1 MGTPARARRG
11 GGPRGSVPLTPTGE
25 DEPGAGAGDALAP
38 GVAGALRE
46 AYRSEWARVVATL
59 IRVTGDWDVAEEAAS
74 GAFERAATT
83 WARDG
88 VPRNAGAWLT
98 TAARNLALDRLRRRG
113 VEAEKV
119 REWMAMEEFSGRAD
133 GPRDPADVVADDQPA
148 WDDRLRLVFT
158 CAHPALAMDARVA
171 LTLRTV
177 GGLDTG
183 EIARAFHV
191 PEATMAQRIVRAKRR
206 IRNTGIPY
214 RVPTADLLP
223 ERLGGVLAVL
233 YLVANEGYLASHG
246 DELQRLDLTA
256 EAIRLTRMVV
266 ALLPDAD
273 EARALLALVL
283 LQHARSAARVDADGE
298 LVPLPEQDRSTWD
311 ADELAVGLELLAH
324 AGGPDRADSPGP
336 YRLQAEI
343 QAVHARARTA
353 DDTDWPAI
361 VDRYDALAGF
371 ADSPF
376 VALNRA
382 IARGMAFG
390 PEQGLDDLAL
400 LEASGRLD
408 GYHLLPAAQADLL
421 RRLGRT
427 EAAAARYRDAI
438 ALARTAPE
446 RRFLE
451 RRLAELD

>member
-1 MGTPARARRG
+1 MGAPPRAGRRR
-11 GGPRGSVPLTPTGE
+11 GPRGSGPLTARGE
-25 DEPGAGAGDALAP
+25 AERGAGAGDALAP
-38 GVAGALRE
+38 DVGAALRD

-74 GAFERAATT
+74 GAFERAAVT
-83 WARDG
+83 WGRDG
-88 VPRNAGAWLT
+88 VPRNPGAWLT

-119 REWMAMEEFSGRAD
+119 REWMAMEEFAGRAD
-133 GPRDPADVVADDQPA
+133 GPRDPADVVADDEPR

-158 CAHPALAMDARVA
+158 CAHPALSMDARVA

-206 IRNTGIPY
+206 IRHAGIPY

-246 DELQRLDLTA
+246 DELQRLDLTT

-273 EARALLALVL
+273 EARALLALML
-283 LQHARSAARVDADGE
+283 LQHARSTARVDADGE

-311 ADELAVGLELLAH
+311 AAELAEGLSLLETST
-324 AGGPDRADSPGP
+324 ADALDSAGP

-353 DDTDWPAI
+353 DDTDWAAI
-361 VDRYDALAGF
+361 VDRYDGLAGF

-376 VALNRA
+376 VTLNRA

-390 PEQGLDDLAL
+390 PEEGLDDLAL

-427 EAAAARYRDAI
+427 DAAAARYREAI

-451 RRLAELD
+451 RRLAELG

>member
-1 MGTPARARRG
+1 M
-11 GGPRGSVPLTPTGE
+11 
-25 DEPGAGAGDALAP
+25 
-38 GVAGALRE
+38 
-46 AYRSEWARVVATL
+46 
-59 IRVTGDWDVAEEAAS
+59 TGDWDVAEEAAS

-88 VPRNAGAWLT
+88 VPRNPGAWLT

-113 VEAEKV
+113 VEVEKV
-119 REWMAMEEFSGRAD
+119 REWMAMEELSGRAD
-133 GPRDPADVVADDQPA
+133 GPRDPADVVADDEPA

-158 CAHPALAMDARVA
+158 CAHPALSMDARVA

-191 PEATMAQRIVRAKRR
+191 PETTMAQRIVRAKRR
-206 IRNTGIPY
+206 IRHAGIPY

-246 DELQRLDLTA
+246 DELQRLDLA
-256 EAIRLTRMVV
+256 SEAIRLTRMVV
-266 ALLPDAD
+266 ALLPDAG
-273 EARALLALVL
+273 EARGLLALML
-283 LQHARSAARVDADGE
+283 LQHARSAARVDGDGE
-298 LVPLPEQDRSTWD
+298 LVPLPEQDRSAWD
-311 ADELAVGLELLAH
+311 AAEVAEGLALLTPT
-324 AGGPDRADSPGP
+324 GGARADSPGP

-353 DDTDWPAI
+353 EETDWAAI
-361 VDRYDALAGF
+361 VACYDALAGF

-390 PEQGLDDLAL
+390 PDVGLQDLAL
-400 LEASGRLD
+400 LEASGRLE

-427 EAAAARYRDAI
+427 DAAAARYREAI
-438 ALARTAPE
+438 ALARTGPE

-451 RRLAELD
+451 RRLVELG

>member
-1 MGTPARARRG
+1 
-11 GGPRGSVPLTPTGE
+11 
-25 DEPGAGAGDALAP
+25 
-38 GVAGALRE
+38 
-46 AYRSEWARVVATL
+46 
-59 IRVTGDWDVAEEAAS
+59 VTGDWDVAEEAAS

-88 VPRNAGAWLT
+88 VPRNPGAWLT

-113 VEAEKV
+113 VEVEKV

-133 GPRDPADVVADDQPA
+133 GPRDPADVVADDEPA

-158 CAHPALAMDARVA
+158 CAHPALSMDARVA

-206 IRNTGIPY
+206 IRHAGIPY

-246 DELQRLDLTA
+246 DELQRLDLA
-256 EAIRLTRMVV
+256 SEAIRLTRMVV
-266 ALLPDAD
+266 ALLPDAG
-273 EARALLALVL
+273 EARALLALML
-283 LQHARSAARVDADGE
+283 LQHARSAARVDGDGE
-298 LVPLPEQDRSTWD
+298 LVPLPEQDRSAWD
-311 ADELAVGLELLAH
+311 AAEVAEGLALLTPT
-324 AGGPDRADSPGP
+324 GGARADSPGP

-353 DDTDWPAI
+353 EETDWAAI
-361 VDRYDALAGF
+361 VACYDALAGF

-390 PEQGLDDLAL
+390 PDVGLQDLAL
-400 LEASGRLD
+400 LEASGRLE

-427 EAAAARYRDAI
+427 DAAAARYREAI
-438 ALARTAPE
+438 ALARTGPE

-451 RRLAELD
+451 RRLVELG

>member
-1 MGTPARARRG
+1 MR
-11 GGPRGSVPLTPTGE
+11 
-25 DEPGAGAGDALAP
+25 DAHAT
-38 GVAGALRE
+38 
-46 AYRSEWARVVATL
+46 EWARVVATL
-59 IRVTGDWDVAEEAAS
+59 IRVTGDWDVAEEAAA
-74 GAFERAATT
+74 GAFARAAET
-83 WARDG
+83 WPRDG
-88 VPRNAGAWLT
+88 IPRNPGAWLT

-119 REWMAMEEFSGRAD
+119 REWIAMEEFSGRAG
-133 GPRDPADVVADDQPA
+133 GPPDPADVASDALDGEPV

-158 CAHPALAMDARVA
+158 CAHPALPMDSRVA

-191 PEATMAQRIVRAKRR
+191 PEPTMGQRISRAKRK
-206 IRNTGIPY
+206 IRHAGIPY

-223 ERLGGVLAVL
+223 ERLDGVLAVL
-233 YLVANEGYLASHG
+233 YLIANEGYLASHG
-246 DELQRLDLTA
+246 EALQRLDLAA
-256 EAIRLTRMVV
+256 EAIRLARLVV
-266 ALLPDAD
+266 DLMPDAD
-273 EARALLALVL
+273 EARALLALML
-283 LQHARSAARVDADGE
+283 LQHARSAARVDGDGD
-298 LVPLPEQDRSTWD
+298 LVPLPEQDRTAWD
-311 ADELAVGLELLAH
+311 AAEITEGLALLE
-324 AGGPDRADSPGP
+324 GPTDGSAPGP
-336 YRLQAEI
+336 YRLQADI

-361 VDRYDALAGF
+361 LARYDELAML

-390 PEQGLDDLAL
+390 PRAGLDDLAL

-421 RRLGRT
+421 RRQGET
-427 EAAAARYRDAI
+427 DAAAERYREAI

-451 RRLAELD
+451 RRLAELSSD

>member
-1 MGTPARARRG
+1 M
-11 GGPRGSVPLTPTGE
+11 
-25 DEPGAGAGDALAP
+25 
-38 GVAGALRE
+38 
-46 AYRSEWARVVATL
+46 ATL
-59 IRVTGDWDVAEEAAS
+59 IRVTGDWDVAEEAAAA
-74 GAFERAATT
+74 AFERATVT
-83 WARDG
+83 WPRDG
-88 VPRNAGAWLT
+88 VPRNPGAWLT

-113 VEAEKV
+113 AEAEKT

-133 GPRDPADVVADDQPA
+133 GPRDPADVVAEAEPA

-158 CAHPALAMDARVA
+158 CAHPALPMEARVA

-177 GGLDTG
+177 GGLETG
-183 EIARAFHV
+183 EIARAFLV
-191 PEATMAQRIVRAKRR
+191 PEATMAQRIVRAKRK
-206 IRNTGIPY
+206 IRNAGIPY

-223 ERLGGVLAVL
+223 ERLDGVLAVL
-233 YLVANEGYLASHG
+233 YLIANEGYLASHG
-246 DELQRLDLTA
+246 EQLQRLDLAA

-273 EARALLALVL
+273 EARALLAMLL

-298 LVPLPEQDRSTWD
+298 LVLLPEQDRSIWD
-311 ADELAVGLELLAH
+311 AAELGEGLALLEPAPG
-324 AGGPDRADSPGP
+324 ASPGP

-353 DDTDWPAI
+353 ADTDWPAI
-361 VDRYDALAGF
+361 VARYDALGAF

-382 IARGMAFG
+382 VAVAMADG
-390 PEQGLDDLAL
+390 PERGLDELAL

-427 EAAAARYRDAI
+427 DAAAARYREAI
-438 ALARTAPE
+438 ALAPTAPE
-446 RRFLE
+446 RRFLA
-451 RRLAELD
+451 RRLAETEG